1 MLLEKYGN
9 RYCLKDCKI
18 LFANFKGRA
27 TRYNPEGNRNFNVRI
42 DDPAI
47 AQELANDG
55 FNVKLLNKLEPDA
68 PDSWCLK
75 ITIRYNREHPEYN
88 PQIKE
93 VFDDR
98 SADLDEGNVHCL
110 DDMTVKKA
118 IVEFR
123 GFVYDDAQHK
133 CSAYLNRAKFWVVD
147 DWFSEEQ
154 KDVIGHDM
162 LGIPVTAGPEDDDIP
177 F

>member
-9 RYCLKDCKI
+9 KYCLKDCKI
-18 LFANFKGRA
+18 LFPNFKGRP
-27 TRYNPEGNRNFNVRI
+27 TRYNPEGSLNFNVKI
-42 DDPAI
+42 DDSAI

-55 FNVKLLNKLEPDA
+55 FNVRLLNKLDDEA
-68 PDSWCLK
+68 PDTWAMKVNLK
-75 ITIRYNREHPEYN
+75 YSVNKEGKKTG

-98 SADLDEGNVHCL
+98 AAELDDTNVHCL
-110 DDMTVKKA
+110 DSMTIVKA

-123 GFVYDDAQHK
+123 GYMYDEAAHK
-133 CSAYLNRAKFWVVD
+133 QSAWLNRAKFWVQD
-147 DWFSEEQ
+147 DWYSEDPGE
-154 KDVIGHDM
+154 IGS
-162 LGIPVTAGPEDDDIP
+162 GVVPEDDDVP

>member
-1 MLLEKYGN
+1 MLLDKYGS
-9 RYCLKDCKI
+9 RYCIKDCKT
-18 LFANFKGRA
+18 LFNNFKGRA
-27 TRYNPEGNRNFNVRI
+27 TRYNPEGSRNFNIRI

-55 FNVKLLNKLEPDA
+55 FNVKLLNKLDEDA
-68 PDSWCLK
+68 PDAWALK
-75 ITIRYNREHPEYN
+75 ITVRYNRDHPEYN

-98 SADLDEGNVHCL
+98 SAMLDETNVHCL
-110 DDMTVKKA
+110 DDMTISKA

-123 GFVYDDAQHK
+123 AFVYDDVAHK
-133 CSAYLNRAKFWVVD
+133 CSAYLNRAKFWVID
-147 DWFSEEQ
+147 DWFSE
-154 KDVIGHDM
+154 DPDSSGSGLVPD
-162 LGIPVTAGPEDDDIP
+162 DDDIP